1 MNREY
6 GKIKNKIKELL
17 PIESTIKQARAI
29 ENLQT
34 LIKNKGNNLE
44 NISEEEINLSKI
56 I

>member
-6 GKIKNKIKELL
+6 GKIKKKIETLL
-17 PIESTIKQARAI
+17 PIENTMKKARTI

-34 LIKNKGNNLE
+34 LIKSKGNTLE
-44 NISEEEINLSKI
+44 NITEDEIKLCKI

>member
-6 GKIKNKIKELL
+6 GKIKNKIKNLI
-17 PIESTIKQARAI
+17 PIESTLKQARAI

-34 LIKNKGNNLE
+34 LIKNKGNSLE
-44 NISEEEINLSKI
+44 NITEDEINLAKI